1 MGVDYAVDEF
11 EVDDYPYRSVNRIVE
26 TALYPPMG
34 PADGPE
40 LSRQRGDSN
49 SIVFRVVRLR
59 ILVDANDRSIVGFVM
74 VSHAMV
80 HIYELSVP
88 ILLTVWL
95 AEFSTT
101 AAILG
106 TAAAVGYGLFGV
118 GALPGGLLVDR
129 FGSRRLIVACLVGM
143 SVSFL
148 ALSIAPTVAGI
159 TVALALWGLAAS
171 VYHPAGLTLISN
183 GVDDRGRAFAY
194 HGMAGNTGIA
204 GGPLLAAM
212 LLLTF
217 EWRLVAVILAVPAA
231 LAALVGLVVSFD
243 PTAAV
248 DVADSERTRR
258 SPASLAEFGTETRRL
273 FTVGFLL
280 VFCIVAFNG
289 LYYRG
294 VLTFLPELLGDFLT
308 ATVGDIGLG
317 FIDPGSPVA
326 AKFDPARYLYAGLL
340 TVGIGGQYLGGRLT
354 DRIEPDRG
362 LTVMLG
368 VLTTIALVFVP
379 LVQTGVGGLVAGSF
393 VLGVALFAIQPLSQ
407 ATIAKYS
414 VPESR
419 GLSFGYTY
427 LAIFGIGALG
437 AAITGA
443 ILTYSSVP
451 VMFLVLAGFSVTGL
465 ALGLTLL
472 GRQ

>member
-1 MGVDYAVDEF
+1 MD
-11 EVDDYPYRSVNRIVE
+11 
-26 TALYPPMG
+26 T
-34 PADGPE
+34 
-40 LSRQRGDSN
+40 
-49 SIVFRVVRLR
+49 
-59 ILVDANDRSIVGFVM
+59 NDRSIVGFVM
-74 VSHAMV
+74 ISHSMV

-95 AEFSTT
+95 VELSTT
-101 AAILG
+101 AAVLG

-129 FGSRRLIVACLVGM
+129 FGSRRLIVGCLVGM
-143 SVSFL
+143 SASFV
-148 ALSIAPTVAGI
+148 ALSLAPGVAGI

-171 VYHPAGLTLISN
+171 IYHPAGLTLISN
-183 GVDDRGRAFAY
+183 GVEDRGRAFAY
-194 HGMAGNTGIA
+194 HGMAGNAGIA
-204 GGPLLAAM
+204 GGPLLTAL

-217 EWRLVAVILAVPAA
+217 EWRLVAALLAVPAA
-231 LAALVGLVVSFD
+231 LAAVIGLTVSFD

-248 DVADSERTRR
+248 DAVEDGGDDEGTRGT
-258 SPASLAEFGTETRRL
+258 PASLAEFGSETRRL
-273 FTVGFLL
+273 FTAGFLL
-280 VFCIVAFNG
+280 VFCIVSFNG

-308 ATVGDIGLG
+308 AAVGDVSLGL
-317 FIDPGSPVA
+317 FDPDSPVA
-326 AKFDPARYLYAGLL
+326 AEFDPARYLYAGLL

-368 VLTTIALVFVP
+368 VLTTIAVVFVP
-379 LVQTGVGGLVAGSF
+379 LVETGVGGLLAGSF

-414 VPESR
+414 LPESR

-437 AAITGA
+437 ASITGTV
-443 ILTYSSVP
+443 LTYGSTA
-451 VMFLVLAGFSVTGL
+451 VMFLVLAAFSLIGL
-465 ALGLTLL
+465 SLGVTLL
-472 GRQ
+472 RRQSSEKT

>member
-1 MGVDYAVDEF
+1 M
-11 EVDDYPYRSVNRIVE
+11 
-26 TALYPPMG
+26 
-34 PADGPE
+34 
-40 LSRQRGDSN
+40 DS
-49 SIVFRVVRLR
+49 
-59 ILVDANDRSIVGFVM
+59 NDRSIVGFVM
-74 VSHAMV
+74 ISHSMV

-88 ILLTVWL
+88 ILMTVWL
-95 AEFSTT
+95 VELSTT
-101 AAILG
+101 AAVLG

-129 FGSRRLIVACLVGM
+129 LGSRRLIVACLVGM
-143 SVSFL
+143 SVSFFVLSL
-148 ALSIAPTVAGI
+148 APGVAGI

-183 GVDDRGRAFAY
+183 GVEDRGRAFAY
-194 HGMAGNTGIA
+194 HGMAGNAGIA
-204 GGPLLAAM
+204 GGPLVTAL

-217 EWRLVAVILAVPAA
+217 EWRLVAALLAVPAA
-231 LAALVGLVVSFD
+231 LAAVVGLTVSFD

-248 DVADSERTRR
+248 DSVDDGADDEGNRGA
-258 SPASLAEFGTETRRL
+258 PASLAEFGSETKRL
-273 FTVGFLL
+273 FTAGFLL
-280 VFCIVAFNG
+280 VFCIVSFNG

-308 ATVGDIGLG
+308 ATVGDVNLGL
-317 FIDPGSPVA
+317 FAPDSPVA
-326 AKFDPARYLYAGLL
+326 AEFDPARYLYAGLL

-368 VLTTIALVFVP
+368 VLTTIAVVFVP
-379 LVQTGVGGLVAGSF
+379 LVETGAVGLLAGSF

-414 VPESR
+414 LPESR

-437 AAITGA
+437 AAITGTV
-443 ILTYSSVP
+443 LTYGSTT
-451 VMFLVLAGFSVTGL
+451 VMFFVLAGFSLT
-465 ALGLTLL
+465 GLTLGIRL
-472 GRQ
+472 LRRQSSERP

>member
-1 MGVDYAVDEF
+1 VD
-11 EVDDYPYRSVNRIVE
+11 
-26 TALYPPMG
+26 T
-34 PADGPE
+34 
-40 LSRQRGDSN
+40 
-49 SIVFRVVRLR
+49 
-59 ILVDANDRSIVGFVM
+59 NDRSIVGFVM
-74 VSHAMV
+74 VSHSMV

-88 ILLTVWL
+88 ILMTVWL
-95 AEFSTT
+95 VELSTT
-101 AAILG
+101 AAVLG

-129 FGSRRLIVACLVGM
+129 LGSRRLIVACLVGM
-143 SVSFL
+143 SASFV
-148 ALSIAPTVAGI
+148 ALSLAPGVAGI

-183 GVDDRGRAFAY
+183 GVEDRGRAFAY
-194 HGMAGNTGIA
+194 HGMAGNAGIA
-204 GGPLLAAM
+204 GGPLLTAV

-217 EWRLVAVILAVPAA
+217 EWRLVAALLAVPAA
-231 LAALVGLVVSFD
+231 LAAVVGLTVSFD

-248 DVADSERTRR
+248 DAVDDGSDDDTADDGNRGT
-258 SPASLAEFGTETRRL
+258 PASLTEFGSETRRL
-273 FTVGFLL
+273 FTAGFLL
-280 VFCIVAFNG
+280 VFCIVSFNG

-294 VLTFLPELLGDFLT
+294 VLTFLPELLGEFLT
-308 ATVGDIGLG
+308 ATIGDVSLDL
-317 FIDPGSPVA
+317 FDPNSPVA
-326 AKFDPARYLYAGLL
+326 AEFDPARYLYAGLL

-368 VLTTIALVFVP
+368 VLTTIAVVFVP
-379 LVQTGVGGLVAGSF
+379 LVETGAVGLLAGSF

-414 VPESR
+414 LPESR

-437 AAITGA
+437 AAITGTV
-443 ILTYSSVP
+443 LTYGSTG
-451 VMFLVLAGFSVTGL
+451 VMFLVLAGFSLT
-465 ALGLTLL
+465 GLTLGVRL
-472 GRQ
+472 LRRQSSERT

>member
-1 MGVDYAVDEF
+1 MD
-11 EVDDYPYRSVNRIVE
+11 
-26 TALYPPMG
+26 T
-34 PADGPE
+34 
-40 LSRQRGDSN
+40 
-49 SIVFRVVRLR
+49 
-59 ILVDANDRSIVGFVM
+59 NDRSIVGFVM
-74 VSHAMV
+74 VSHSMV

-88 ILLTVWL
+88 ILMTVWL
-95 AEFSTT
+95 VEFSTT
-101 AAILG
+101 SAVLG
-106 TAAAVGYGLFGV
+106 TAAAIGYGLFGV

-148 ALSIAPTVAGI
+148 VLSLAPGVIGI

-171 VYHPAGLTLISN
+171 IYHPAGLTLISN
-183 GVDDRGRAFAY
+183 GVQDRGQVFAY
-194 HGMAGNTGIA
+194 HGMAGNAGIA
-204 GGPLLAAM
+204 GGPLVTAL

-217 EWRLVAVILAVPAA
+217 EWRLVAAILAVPAA
-231 LAALVGLVVSFD
+231 IAAVIGLTVSFD

-248 DVADSERTRR
+248 DVDDGEPERR
-258 SPASLAEFGTETRRL
+258 SPASLAEFGSETRRL
-273 FTVGFLL
+273 FTIGFLL
-280 VFCIVAFNG
+280 VFCIVSFNG

-308 ATVGDIGLG
+308 AAVGDVQLGL
-317 FIDPGSPVA
+317 FDPDSPVA
-326 AKFDPARYLYAGLL
+326 AEFDLSRYLYAGLL

-379 LVQTGVGGLVAGSF
+379 LVQTGLAGLLLGSF

-414 VPESR
+414 LPESR

-437 AAITGA
+437 AAITGTV
-443 ILTYSSVP
+443 LTYSSVS
-451 VMFLVLAGFSVTGL
+451 VMFLVLASLSTIGVS
-465 ALGLTLL
+465 LGITLL
-472 GRQ
+472 RRQ

>member
-1 MGVDYAVDEF
+1 
-11 EVDDYPYRSVNRIVE
+11 
-26 TALYPPMG
+26 
-34 PADGPE
+34 
-40 LSRQRGDSN
+40 
-49 SIVFRVVRLR
+49 
-59 ILVDANDRSIVGFVM
+59 M
-74 VSHAMV
+74 VSHSMV

-88 ILLTVWL
+88 ILMTVWL
-95 AEFSTT
+95 VEFSTT
-101 AAILG
+101 SAVLG
-106 TAAAVGYGLFGV
+106 TAAAIGYGLFGV

-143 SVSFL
+143 SASFIVLSL
-148 ALSIAPTVAGI
+148 APGVVGI

-183 GVDDRGRAFAY
+183 GVQDRGQAFAY
-194 HGMAGNTGIA
+194 HGMAGNAGIA
-204 GGPLLAAM
+204 GGPLVTAL

-217 EWRLVAVILAVPAA
+217 EWRLVAAILAVPAA
-231 LAALVGLVVSFD
+231 ITAVIGLTVSFD

-248 DVADSERTRR
+248 GVDDGDQNQR
-258 SPASLAEFGTETRRL
+258 SPASLAAFGSETRRL
-273 FTVGFLL
+273 FTIGFLL
-280 VFCIVAFNG
+280 VFCIVSFNG

-308 ATVGDIGLG
+308 AAVGDLQLGL
-317 FIDPGSPVA
+317 FDPDSPVA
-326 AKFDPARYLYAGLL
+326 AEFDLSRYLYAGLL

-362 LTVMLG
+362 LTIMLG
-368 VLTTIALVFVP
+368 VLTTIAIVFVP
-379 LVQTGVGGLVAGSF
+379 LVETGLAGLLVGSF

-414 VPESR
+414 LPESR

-437 AAITGA
+437 AAITGTV
-443 ILTYSSVP
+443 LTYSSVS
-451 VMFLVLAGFSVTGL
+451 VMFLVLASFSVIGVS
-465 ALGLTLL
+465 LGITLL
-472 GRQ
+472 RRQ

>member
-1 MGVDYAVDEF
+1 MD
-11 EVDDYPYRSVNRIVE
+11 
-26 TALYPPMG
+26 T
-34 PADGPE
+34 
-40 LSRQRGDSN
+40 
-49 SIVFRVVRLR
+49 
-59 ILVDANDRSIVGFVM
+59 NDRSIVGFVM
-74 VSHAMV
+74 VSHSMV

-88 ILLTVWL
+88 ILMTVWL
-95 AEFSTT
+95 VELSTT
-101 AAILG
+101 AAVLG

-129 FGSRRLIVACLVGM
+129 LGSRRLIVACLVGM
-143 SVSFL
+143 SASFV
-148 ALSIAPTVAGI
+148 ALSLAPGVAGI

-183 GVDDRGRAFAY
+183 GVEDRGRAFAY
-194 HGMAGNTGIA
+194 HGMAGNAGIA
-204 GGPLLAAM
+204 GGPLLTAV

-217 EWRLVAVILAVPAA
+217 EWRLVAALLAVPAA
-231 LAALVGLVVSFD
+231 LAAVVGLTVSFD

-248 DVADSERTRR
+248 DAVDDGSDNDTADDGNRGT
-258 SPASLAEFGTETRRL
+258 PASLTEFGSETRRL
-273 FTVGFLL
+273 FTAGFLL
-280 VFCIVAFNG
+280 VFCIVSFNG

-294 VLTFLPELLGDFLT
+294 VLTFLPELLGEFLT
-308 ATVGDIGLG
+308 ATVGDLNLGL
-317 FIDPGSPVA
+317 FDPNSPVA
-326 AKFDPARYLYAGLL
+326 AEFDPARYLYAGLL

-379 LVQTGVGGLVAGSF
+379 LVQTGLGGLLAGSF

-414 VPESR
+414 LPESR

-437 AAITGA
+437 AAITGTV
-443 ILTYSSVP
+443 LTYGSTG
-451 VMFLVLAGFSVTGL
+451 VMFLVLAGFSLT
-465 ALGLTLL
+465 GLTLGVRL
-472 GRQ
+472 LRRQSSERT

>member
-1 MGVDYAVDEF
+1 MD
-11 EVDDYPYRSVNRIVE
+11 
-26 TALYPPMG
+26 T
-34 PADGPE
+34 
-40 LSRQRGDSN
+40 
-49 SIVFRVVRLR
+49 
-59 ILVDANDRSIVGFVM
+59 NDQSIVGFVM
-74 VSHAMV
+74 VSHSMV

-88 ILLTVWL
+88 ILMTVWL
-95 AEFSTT
+95 VEFSTT
-101 AAILG
+101 SAVLG
-106 TAAAVGYGLFGV
+106 TAAAIGYGLFGV

-148 ALSIAPTVAGI
+148 VLSLAPGVIGI

-171 VYHPAGLTLISN
+171 IYHPAGLTLISN
-183 GVDDRGRAFAY
+183 GVQDRGQVFAY
-194 HGMAGNTGIA
+194 HGMAGNAGIA
-204 GGPLLAAM
+204 GGPLVTAL

-217 EWRLVAVILAVPAA
+217 EWRLVAAILAVPAA
-231 LAALVGLVVSFD
+231 IAAVIGLTVSFD

-248 DVADSERTRR
+248 DVDDGEPERR
-258 SPASLAEFGTETRRL
+258 SPASLAEFGSETRRL
-273 FTVGFLL
+273 FTIGFLL
-280 VFCIVAFNG
+280 VFCIVSFNG

-308 ATVGDIGLG
+308 AAVGDVQLGL
-317 FIDPGSPVA
+317 FDPDSPVA
-326 AKFDPARYLYAGLL
+326 AEFDLSRYLYAGLL

-379 LVQTGVGGLVAGSF
+379 LVQTGLAGLLLGSF

-414 VPESR
+414 LPESR

-437 AAITGA
+437 AAITGTV
-443 ILTYSSVP
+443 LTYSSVS
-451 VMFLVLAGFSVTGL
+451 VMFLVLASLSTIGVS
-465 ALGLTLL
+465 LGITLL
-472 GRQ
+472 RRQ

>member
-1 MGVDYAVDEF
+1 
-11 EVDDYPYRSVNRIVE
+11 
-26 TALYPPMG
+26 
-34 PADGPE
+34 
-40 LSRQRGDSN
+40 
-49 SIVFRVVRLR
+49 
-59 ILVDANDRSIVGFVM
+59 
-74 VSHAMV
+74 MV

-88 ILLTVWL
+88 ILMTVWL
-95 AEFSTT
+95 VELSTT
-101 AAILG
+101 AAVLG

-143 SVSFL
+143 SASFVVLSL
-148 ALSIAPTVAGI
+148 APGVAGI

-194 HGMAGNTGIA
+194 HGMAGNAGIA
-204 GGPLLAAM
+204 GGPLLTAL

-217 EWRLVAVILAVPAA
+217 EWRLVALLLAVPAA
-231 LAALVGLVVSFD
+231 LAAVVGLTVSFD

-248 DVADSERTRR
+248 DGGGEHTRR
-258 SPASLAEFGTETRRL
+258 SPASLAEFGSETRRL
-273 FTVGFLL
+273 FTVAFLL
-280 VFCIVAFNG
+280 VFCIVSFNG

-308 ATVGDIGLG
+308 AAVGDVRLGL
-317 FIDPGSPVA
+317 FDPDSPVA
-326 AKFDPARYLYAGLL
+326 AEFDLSRYLYAGLL

-368 VLTTIALVFVP
+368 VLTTIAVVFVP
-379 LVQTGVGGLVAGSF
+379 LVETGLSGLLVGSFLLGVG
-393 VLGVALFAIQPLSQ
+393 LFAIQPLSQ

-414 VPESR
+414 LPESR

-437 AAITGA
+437 AAITGTV
-443 ILTYSSVP
+443 LTYSSVS
-451 VMFLVLAGFSVTGL
+451 VMFLVLASFSTIGVT
-465 ALGLTLL
+465 LGITLL
-472 GRQ
+472 RKQ